1 MVRKY
6 LISILK
12 FKDIADTYK
21 EENGSDKPWY
31 LSRRFIGTVI
41 AIIAGVL
48 FASQGIVI
56 SETQIQII
64 IDGFITIIPVL
75 VSLYGIIMGVVGQ
88 IKKKK

>member
-1 MVRKY
+1 MLKKY

-12 FKDIADTYK
+12 FKDITDTYK
-21 EENGSDKPWY
+21 EETGSDKPWY
-31 LSRRFIGTVI
+31 LSRRFVGTVI

-56 SETQIQII
+56 SETQIQLIV
-64 IDGFITIIPVL
+64 DGFITIIPAL

>member
-1 MVRKY
+1 MLKKY

-12 FKDIADTYK
+12 FKDITDTYK
-21 EENGSDKPWY
+21 EETGSDKPWY
-31 LSRRFIGTVI
+31 LSRRFIGTII

-56 SETQIQII
+56 SETQIQLIV
-64 IDGFITIIPVL
+64 DGFITIIPAL

>member
-1 MVRKY
+1 MLKKY

-12 FKDIADTYK
+12 FKDITDTYK
-21 EENGSDKPWY
+21 EETGSDKPWY
-31 LSRRFIGTVI
+31 LSRRFIGTII

-64 IDGFITIIPVL
+64 IDGFITIIPAL

>member
-1 MVRKY
+1 MLKKY

-12 FKDIADTYK
+12 FKDITDTYK
-21 EENGSDKPWY
+21 EETGSDKPWY

-56 SETQIQII
+56 SETQIQLIV
-64 IDGFITIIPVL
+64 DGFITIIPAL